1 VLRFRVILAAVV
13 AAMGV
18 GRAQA
23 APLEAYGKLPN
34 IEQVAISPDGQKLG
48 VIWTNGTQ
56 RRIVVRDMATG
67 KLSQLGAGDVKVR
80 SLDWAGP
87 DHLLITTSTTSY
99 ITGVEAARGEYFLLL
114 DYNIPQGKVRNVMS
128 GANESLNIVVGP
140 PVVRQVRGKT
150 VVIVEGISF
159 VDSQGVDS
167 LFQIDLDTD
176 SSKIFR
182 TGFKFTDDWVVGG
195 DGEPL
200 AEAEYN
206 QETGAWS
213 VKSRQTGGGWSTLF
227 SKVAPVDRP
236 SLLGLGRTPNSFLV
250 ADQVKDATVLRE
262 VSAANPTW
270 GEPLR
275 KDLSGSLIHGVG
287 GGVLIGYSDLTG
299 DEDTYEFF
307 APEDAAA
314 WGKIRRAYKG
324 ARVQLVSW
332 SADRTR
338 IVVQVDPPNDSP
350 NYALV
355 DLKAGRAD
363 PIGFLYED
371 IKPEDVAP
379 VRPITYKAAD
389 GLEITGYLTVPNGR
403 PDHKLPLI
411 VLPHGG
417 PAARDEP
424 GFDWW
429 SQALASRGYAVLRV
443 NFRGS
448 DGFGTSFLGAGYGEW
463 GRKMQTDLSDGVR
476 YLAAAGTID
485 PARVCIA
492 GASYGGYAALAG
504 AVFDPKVY
512 RCAASVSGPSDLPAM
527 LASLKGGGRLAAT
540 RYWARFMGAE
550 DSKDPVL
557 KDISPALHA
566 DKVQI
571 PILLIHG
578 KDDTVVPYYQS
589 LAMQRALNAA
599 HKSVDLVTLP
609 GEDHWL
615 SRGETRQQM
624 LTSLV
629 AFLEKNNPPN

>member
-1 VLRFRVILAAVV
+1 LRFRVLLAAVV
-13 AAMGV
+13 AALGV

-48 VIWTNGTQ
+48 VIWSDGVQ
-56 RRIVVRDMATG
+56 RRVVVRDMASG
-67 KLSQLGAGDVKVR
+67 KLSQLAAGTVKVR

-87 DHLLITTSTTSY
+87 DHLLITTTTTSY
-99 ITGVEAARGEYFLLL
+99 INGVEAPRGEYAVLL
-114 DYNIPQGKVRNVMS
+114 DYNLDKGRVKNVMS
-128 GANESLNIVVGP
+128 GATESLNIIIGTP
-140 PVVRQVRGKT
+140 IVRQVKGKT

-159 VDSQGVDS
+159 VDGRGVDS
-167 LFQIDLDTD
+167 LFQIDLENDA
-176 SSKIFR
+176 SRIFR
-182 TGFKFTDDWVVGG
+182 TGSRYTRDWVVGG
-195 DGEPL
+195 DGEAL
-200 AEAEYN
+200 AEAQYN
-206 QETGAWS
+206 QETGDWS
-213 VKSRQTGGGWSTLF
+213 LRVRQAGGGWSTLV
-227 SKVAPVDRP
+227 SRVAPLDRP
-236 SLLGLGRTPNSFLV
+236 ALMGLGRTPDSFLV
-250 ADQVKDATVLRE
+250 ADPVKEATVLHE
-262 VSAANPTW
+262 VSSANPTW

-275 KDLSGSLIHGVG
+275 KDVPGTLVHGVG
-287 GGVLIGYSDLTG
+287 GGVLLGFADLRG
-299 DEDTYEFF
+299 DEDVYEFL
-307 APEDAAA
+307 APADAVA
-314 WGKIRRAYKG
+314 WGKIKRAYKG
-324 ARVQLVSW
+324 SRVQLVSW
-332 SADRTR
+332 SADRSR
-338 IVVQVDPPNDSP
+338 IVARVDPPNDSP

-371 IKPEDVAP
+371 IKPQDVAP
-379 VRPITYKAAD
+379 VRPVSFKAAD
-389 GLEITGYLTVPNGR
+389 GLEISGYLTLPTGR
-403 PDHKLPLI
+403 PEHNLPLI

-448 DGFGTSFLGAGYGEW
+448 DGFGASFLTAGYGEW

-512 RCAASVSGPSDLPAM
+512 RCAASVSGPADLPAM
-527 LASLKGGGRLAAT
+527 LATLKGAGRLEAT
-540 RYWARFMGAE
+540 RYWSRFMGAD

-557 KDISPALHA
+557 KAISPALHA
-566 DKVQI
+566 DKAQI

-599 HKSVDLVTLP
+599 HKPVELVTLP

-629 AFLEKNNPPN
+629 AFLEKNNPPQ

>member
-1 VLRFRVILAAVV
+1 MSRFRVILAAVV
-13 AAMGV
+13 AAFGV
-18 GRAQA
+18 ARAEA

-34 IEQVAISPDGQKLG
+34 IEQVEISPDGQKLG
-48 VIWTNGTQ
+48 VIWTDGTQ
-56 RRIVVRDMATG
+56 RRVVVRDIATG

-87 DHLLITTSTTSY
+87 NHLLITTSTTSY
-99 ITGVEAARGEYFLLL
+99 ISGVEAPRGEYFLLL
-114 DYNIPQGKVRNVMS
+114 DYDLAQGKVRNVMK
-128 GANESLNIVVGP
+128 GATESLNIVVGP
-140 PVVRQVRGKT
+140 PVVRQIKDKT

-159 VDSQGVDS
+159 VDGRGVDS
-167 LFQIDLDTD
+167 LFQIDLENG
-176 SSKIFR
+176 SSKIYR
-182 TGFKFTDDWVVGG
+182 TGFRYTEDWVVGG

-213 VKSRQTGGGWSTLF
+213 LRTRQTGGGWSTLI
-227 SKVAPVDRP
+227 SRVAPLDRP
-236 SLLGLGRTPNSFLV
+236 SLRGLGRTPDSYLV
-250 ADQVKDATVLRE
+250 SDPVKDATVLHE

-275 KDLSGSLIHGVG
+275 KDLTGSLIHGVG
-287 GGVLIGYSDLTG
+287 GGVLIGFSDLEG
-299 DEDTYEFF
+299 DDDLYEFL
-307 APEDAAA
+307 APADAEA
-314 WGKIRRAYKG
+314 WNKIRRAYKG
-324 ARVQLVSW
+324 SRVQLVSW
-332 SADRTR
+332 SSDRTR
-338 IVVQVDPPNDSP
+338 IVVRVDPPNDSP

-371 IKPEDVAP
+371 LKPQDVAP
-379 VRPITYKAAD
+379 VRPVTYKAAD
-389 GLEITGYLTVPNGR
+389 GLEITGYLTLPTGR
-403 PDHKLPLI
+403 PAHRLPLI

-448 DGFGTSFLGAGYGEW
+448 AGFGLSFTNAGYGQW
-463 GRKMQTDLSDGVR
+463 GRKMQSDLSDGVR
-476 YLAAAGTID
+476 VLAADGTID
-485 PARVCIA
+485 PGRVCIA

-512 RCAASVSGPSDLPAM
+512 RCAASVSGPADLPAM
-527 LASLKGGGRLAAT
+527 LGTLKGSGRYEAT
-540 RYWARFMGAE
+540 RYWTRFMGAD

-557 KDISPALHA
+557 KDISPAFHA

-589 LAMQRALNAA
+589 LAMQRALRAA
-599 HKSVDLVTLP
+599 GKSVDLVTLT